1 MEMDNYLIN
10 IDVLRMKNQLDAYKS
25 QRKRKI
31 SSTTNQNLELHL
43 NFSNDDIE
51 PIKEENNEDENAN
64 KNAKQKHVVWLGGSS
79 FSSSNA
85 FKSMV
90 HTRQE
95 YMEKGPACCRFN
107 PVFSF

>member
-1 MEMDNYLIN
+1 MDKRLE
-10 IDVLRMKNQLDAYKS
+10 KS
-25 QRKRKI
+25 LQHRVDERLKKY
-31 SSTTNQNLELHL
+31 SKDGKQSTIVVKVTN
-43 NFSNDDIE
+43 SM
-51 PIKEENNEDENAN
+51 A
-64 KNAKQKHVVWLGGSS
+64 QKHVVWLGGSS

-90 HTRQE
+90 HTRAE

>member
-1 MEMDNYLIN
+1 MSL
-10 IDVLRMKNQLDAYKS
+10 Q
-25 QRKRKI
+25 QRVDDRLKKYNT
-31 SSTTNQNLELHL
+31 SGKQSTIKVKVTN
-43 NFSNDDIE
+43 SM
-51 PIKEENNEDENAN
+51 A
-64 KNAKQKHVVWLGGSS
+64 QKHVVWLGGSS

-95 YMEKGPACCRFN
+95 YQEKGPACCRFN